1 MEPQDSPG
9 LTLNP
14 ERFRASGADVLH
26 SADAVVSSWE
36 DIQQAIAPV
45 IGARGVAALYERS
58 LHLTRTQ
65 HPWMVAVSEPTK
77 LEMNLAALKTLLLQQ
92 DGATAAAGGT
102 AHMQKFY
109 EVLSTLIGPSLSDG
123 LLRFIWE
130 KSTNGPTT
138 LDKTSI

>member
-14 ERFRASGADVLH
+14 ERFRASGVNVLH
-26 SADAVVSSWE
+26 IANAVVSTWE
-36 DIQQAIAPV
+36 EIQQAIAPV

-58 LHLTRTQ
+58 LHLTRTR

-77 LEMNLAALKTLLLQQ
+77 LEMNLPALKTLLLQQ